1 MQFHV
6 IKGGAVR
13 KPTACAIV
21 GIHENATMTDSARQL
36 DRASGG
42 AIARLL
48 RRGDFAGKNAETLLI
63 VASRRGPAE
72 RLLLVGLGP
81 RGSFG
86 RKAYRRAI
94 FAATQSLA
102 KSGAA
107 NAVSYLAREPV
118 PGLDSYYAARH
129 AVESVNN
136 ALYRIPDL
144 KTAKKPPRPKLARFG
159 IVVPDADADAA
170 SRGVRDG
177 AGIAAGSAFTKDL
190 ANLPANVCTPS
201 YLADAARALAKE
213 HKSVRARVLDARE
226 IKRLGMG
233 SFLSVTRGSDE
244 PPRLIVLEYSGGKK
258 GDAPVALVGK
268 GITFDSGGISLKPG
282 DKMWEMKGDM
292 AGAAAV
298 LFTLR
303 ALGRLKPDV
312 KVVGILCCA
321 ENLPDANAQRPGDIF
336 TARNGK
342 SVMVD
347 NTDAEGRL
355 VLTDG
360 LFRAGEERATHVLDI
375 ATLTGAVVRAL
386 GPSVAGIMGT
396 DRELIR
402 RVIHS
407 GENQGE
413 GFWELPLV
421 EEYRESLKT
430 PFADIN
436 NIAAGGLAGAIT
448 AGLFLREFVPPDVAW
463 AHLDIAGPMFRDKD
477 WKYYEAGAIG
487 FGVKTLTDFCER
499 FRDPVA

>member
-268 GITFDSGGISLKPG
+268 GITFDSGGISLKQPPG
-282 DKMWEMKGDM
+282 MDEMKFDM
-292 AGAAAV
+292 TGAASVFGAIKAIATIGAPV
-298 LFTLR
+298 N
-303 ALGRLKPDV
+303 
-312 KVVGILCCA
+312 VVGIIPTC
-321 ENLPDANAQRPGDIF
+321 ENMPGGRATKPGDIV
-336 TARNGK
+336 TSMAGK
-342 SVMVD
+342 TIEVL

-355 VLTDG
+355 ILCDG
-360 LFRAGEERATHVLDI
+360 ITFARRFKPRAVVDI
-375 ATLTGAVVRAL
+375 ATLTGACVIAL
-386 GPSVAGIMGT
+386 GAHYSGLFSPDDRLAASIAAAGERADDRAWRMPVAEEYAELLKSNFADMANVAG
-396 DRELIR
+396 RE
-402 RVIHS
+402 
-407 GENQGE
+407 
-413 GFWELPLV
+413 
-421 EEYRESLKT
+421 
-430 PFADIN
+430 
-436 NIAAGGLAGAIT
+436 AGAIT
-448 AGLFLREFVPPDVAW
+448 AACFLWRFAEGLRW
-463 AHLDIAGPMFRDKD
+463 AHLDIAGSAYLTGSHKGSTGRPVPLLVD
-477 WKYYEAGAIG
+477 WLLSG
-487 FGVKTLTDFCER
+487 D
-499 FRDPVA
+499 